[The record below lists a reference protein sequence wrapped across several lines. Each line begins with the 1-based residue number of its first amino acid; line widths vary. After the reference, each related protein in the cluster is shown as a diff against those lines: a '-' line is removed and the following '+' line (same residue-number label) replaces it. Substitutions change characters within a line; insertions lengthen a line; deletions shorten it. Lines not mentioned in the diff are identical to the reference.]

1 MQDQFNP
8 VDNAA
13 FELASIAILEVGTN
27 IGGVR
32 NST

>member
-8 VDNAA
+8 GDNAA
-13 FELASIAILEVGTN
+13 FELASIAMEVGTN